1 MLIITVPETEF
12 FDNQT
17 QTFIKSKET
26 ELALEHSLVSL
37 SKWESKWKK
46 PFLSKNE
53 KTSEE
58 LIDYIRCMTITQ
70 RVPAIVY
77 LALGYNQ
84 ELINKITDYINDPM
98 TATTISEHGPRSA
111 QRQVVTSEV
120 IYSWMIQ
127 FNIPV
132 EFQKWHLNRLMMLIR
147 VCEANNSKP
156 RKMSRKEAAQYQAK
170 LNAERRR
177 KYGKG

>member
-1 MLIITVPETEF
+1 M
-12 FDNQT
+12 
-17 QTFIKSKET
+17 
-26 ELALEHSLVSL
+26 
-37 SKWESKWKK
+37 
-46 PFLSKNE
+46 
-53 KTSEE
+53 
-58 LIDYIRCMTITQ
+58 
-70 RVPAIVY
+70 
-77 LALGYNQ
+77 
-84 ELINKITDYINDPM
+84 
-98 TATTISEHGPRSA
+98 
-111 QRQVVTSEV
+111 TSEV